1 MMMEKIAKQMIDFQK
16 TTFDNA
22 FSAGVMLQ
30 DQAEQVFST
39 AIEQTVWLPEEG
51 KRAIDQWLQTL
62 KAGRRDFKEIVD
74 DSFENAAEFLTPAAP
89 AARPQP
95 AKAAAEATSAKTK

>member
-39 AIEQTVWLPEEG
+39 AIEQTAWLPEES

-89 AARPQP
+89 AARPQS
-95 AKAAAEATSAKTK
+95 AKATGETAAKTK